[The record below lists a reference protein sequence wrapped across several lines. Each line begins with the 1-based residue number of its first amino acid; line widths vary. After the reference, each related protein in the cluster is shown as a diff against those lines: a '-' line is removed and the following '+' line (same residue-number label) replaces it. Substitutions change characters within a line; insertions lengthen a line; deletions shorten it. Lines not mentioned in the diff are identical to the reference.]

1 MIVLEAHIDIDI
13 GYVGSLVSINCNIPG
28 IDISKPISYILGV
41 QSMGGANPFLIGYSE
56 IGETVFLEE
65 TECFIGS
72 EISDVNGDFQNP
84 YIITIN
90 CRDNPEITII
100 FDYENQRYPK
110 TISINGEVSTLSS
123 PIYKFSAKS
132 DEVQITISNWNS
144 ANSPLVISGIH
155 NIGESQ
161 FTINKNNMLA
171 LNTAIS
177 SRDSSE
183 TASYGIVSSSN
194 QFRFVDW
201 SGNIKSYIDKNLLQ
215 DGLFAWV
222 DLIETT
228 TNRRRTVWYGWTV
241 DWSYDVNN
249 NEVSVNL
256 SDRIESLQDIQ
267 IPDSQ
272 IQYIEETAYTILTR
286 KITTNYSLSKVL
298 IKYSEKALYVLRAT
312 NIKYPFLNSA
322 SAWAELVKI
331 CSICGLHI
339 YAYPLKHGES
349 LSNYSDKKCAIYI
362 DSD

>member
-1 MIVLEAHIDIDI
+1 MIVLEAYIDMNI

-41 QSMGGANPFLIGYSE
+41 RSVEGANPFLIGYSE
-56 IGETVFLEE
+56 IGEAVFLEE

-72 EISDVNGDFQNP
+72 EISDDNGDFQNP

-90 CRDNPEITII
+90 CRDNPEITIM

-110 TISINGEVSTLSS
+110 TISINGEASILSS

-144 ANSPLVISGIH
+144 ANSPLVIAGIH
-155 NIGESQ
+155 NIGESSI
-161 FTINKNNMLA
+161 TINKNNMLA

-183 TASYGIVSSSN
+183 AASYGIVSSSN

-201 SGNIKSYIDKNLLQ
+201 SGNIKNYIDKNLLQ

-228 TNRRRTVWYGWTV
+228 TNHRNTVWYGWTV

-256 SDRIESLQDIQ
+256 SDRIESLQDTQ
-267 IPDSQ
+267 NPDYQ
-272 IQYIEETAYTILTR
+272 IQYTEETAYSILTR
-286 KITTNYSLSKVL
+286 YIYNYSFTGVV
-298 IKYSEKALYVLRAT
+298 IKYSEKALYILKST

-322 SAWAELVKI
+322 SGWTNLVKI

-339 YAYPLKHGES
+339 YTYPLKYGES
-349 LSNYSDKKCAIYI
+349 ASNYSNKKCVIYI